1 MKPFSIVGLA
11 LIALGLV
18 ALFYQGIPYTSR
30 ETVLDIG
37 PIHATADQEKTFSL
51 PPVLGILAV
60 VGGAAM
66 LVTDA
71 RRKRSA

>member
-1 MKPFSIVGLA
+1 MKPLSIAGLV

-18 ALFYQGIPYTSR
+18 ALFSQGIPYTSR
-30 ETVLDIG
+30 ETIIDIG
-37 PIHATADQEKTFSL
+37 PIQATADQEKTFSL

-60 VGGAAM
+60 VGGAA
-66 LVTDA
+66 LLLTDA